1 MPFYAFLSL
10 QTIYYIHIISHLFL
24 WGSHHHYPRT
34 SSLTFFSLDPH
45 FIYIFVSQFVI
56 QSLYITKLSQTLL
69 SYWLLTLIAHFCIQS
84 TSIQH
89 LFILKF
95 ISFCF
100 TTYISKYPI
109 LLYSTFF
116 DVSSDL
122 PNSLSIKQCGQKY
135 VVIFAS
141 FKTTFPHNIS
151 CPTFYLYTSICIS

>member
-1 MPFYAFLSL
+1 MSFYAFLSL
-10 QTIYYIHIISHLFL
+10 QTIYIHIISHIISHLFL

-34 SSLTFFSLDPH
+34 SSLIFFSIDPH

-69 SYWLLTLIAHFCIQS
+69 SYWLLTFVFS
-84 TSIQH
+84 PYPFSIYSF
-89 LFILKF
+89 LNL
-95 ISFCF
+95 SFCF

-122 PNSLSIKQCGQKY
+122 PNSLSIKQYGQKY

-151 CPTFYLYTSICIS
+151 CPTFYLSTSICIS